1 MINTIFWDFDGVL
14 MDSNLVR
21 DKGFAEVLNGFPE
34 NQIEQLLAFHQANG
48 GLSRYVKFR
57 YFFEKI
63 RGERISDEG
72 VQEWADKFSI
82 IMKKLLINP
91 ELIIHETLGF
101 VKMNYQKYQMHI
113 VSGSDEKELRFLCR
127 ELGISSYFKSIHGSP
142 TPKIQLVADVVKQ
155 HQYNCE
161 NCILIGDSVNDYE
174 AANANQIYF
183 LAYNNSKISDL
194 STIEFK
200 ID

>member
-14 MDSNLVR
+14 MDSNLIR
-21 DKGFAEVLNGFPE
+21 DKGFVEVLDGFPE
-34 NQIEQLLAFHQANG
+34 NQVEQLLAFHQTNG

-72 VQEWADKFSI
+72 IQEWADKFSI
-82 IMKKLLINP
+82 IMKKLLNNP

-113 VSGSDEKELRFLCR
+113 VSGSDEKELRFLCK

-142 TPKIQLVADVVKQ
+142 MPKIQLVADLVKQ
-155 HQYNCE
+155 HQYNSE

-183 LAYNNSKISDL
+183 LAYNNSKISEL
-194 STIEFK
+194 STIKFK
-200 ID
+200 LD